1 MLIYVNMSDGQTDKH
16 IKSIVRNLT
25 IFPHEGSFGW
35 GQVSK
40 LFRPRRQAHLLR
52 ARTRLPLPLLA
63 ELVREAE
70 AAARVAH
77 VAEPLAVAE
86 RLVAAVAPLA
96 RLQAED
102 VERQELPAVR
112 AHEAHGVEDELD
124 SARRQVEG
132 EAEAR
137 EAGTQD
143 LRPGCVV
150 PSATKVEF
158 VLFCYFNK
166 GVN

>member
-1 MLIYVNMSDGQTDKH
+1 M
-16 IKSIVRNLT
+16 
-25 IFPHEGSFGW
+25 
-35 GQVSK
+35 
-40 LFRPRRQAHLLR
+40 
-52 ARTRLPLPLLA
+52 
-63 ELVREAE
+63 
-70 AAARVAH
+70 
-77 VAEPLAVAE
+77 
-86 RLVAAVAPLA
+86 AAVAPLA

-150 PSATKVEF
+150 PSAAKVELVLLPHITYKYCYYFLVIFCLFF
-158 VLFCYFNK
+158 VSFLILISESSLFSSPY
-166 GVN
+166 